1 MEGINF
7 FRRKHVHSGN
17 LDILKIILQ
26 SGFVV
31 KIVLGLLIACSV
43 FSWAIILKKRK
54 LFREVEENN
63 ERFYEIYKTSENL
76 KDVLLKS
83 EMLPFSPYKA
93 LFVNGYAEL
102 VKIREAYTGQHKSG
116 LAFHFQ
122 NFGLG
127 ILERGLKKG
136 VNESNAELGGLLSTL
151 ASIGSVA
158 PFIGL
163 FGTVWGIIDAFSGL
177 ATGGGSIDAVAPG
190 IAEALVATAVGLAAA
205 IPAVWFYNYFNN
217 QTDKLNT
224 DMETFGQDFL
234 NVVERS
240 IVE

>member
-1 MEGINF
+1 
-7 FRRKHVHSGN
+7 VQSGN
-17 LDILKIILQ
+17 LDILRIILH

-54 LFREVEENN
+54 LFKEVEENN

-83 EMLPFSPYKA
+83 EMLPFSPYKS
-93 LFVNGYAEL
+93 LFTNGYAEL
-102 VKIREAYTGQHKSG
+102 MKIREAYTGQHKSG

-136 VNESNAELGGLLSTL
+136 VNETNAELGGLLSTL

-177 ATGGGSIDAVAPG
+177 AGGGGSIDAVAPG

-217 QTDKLNT
+217 QSDKINT
-224 DMETFGQDFL
+224 DMESFGQDFL

-240 IVE
+240 VVD

>member
-1 MEGINF
+1 M
-7 FRRKHVHSGN
+7 HSAN
-17 LDILKIILQ
+17 LDIFKIILQ
-26 SGFVV
+26 SGIVV
-31 KIVLGLLIACSV
+31 KIVLTLLIMASIY
-43 FSWAIILKKRK
+43 SWAIIFKKRK
-54 LFREVEENN
+54 LFKEVETNN
-63 ERFYEIYKTSENL
+63 EKFYEMYRTSENL

-83 EMLPFSPYKA
+83 ELLPFSPYKA
-93 LFVNGYAEL
+93 LFINGYDEL
-102 VKIREAYTGQHKSG
+102 VKIRDAYSGQHKSG
-116 LAFHFQ
+116 LTFHFQ

-136 VNESNAELGGLLSTL
+136 VNETNAELGGLLSTL

-177 ATGGGSIDAVAPG
+177 ASGGGSIDAVAPG
-190 IAEALVATAVGLAAA
+190 IAEALVATAIGLAAA

-217 QTDKLNT
+217 QSDKINS
-224 DMETFGQDFL
+224 DMESFGQDFL

-240 IVE
+240 MVE

>member
-1 MEGINF
+1 VADG
-7 FRRKHVHSGN
+7 K
-17 LDILKIILQ
+17 LDIINIMWH

-31 KIVLGLLIACSV
+31 KIVLALLVAASV
-43 FSWAIILKKRK
+43 FSWAIILRKRK
-54 LFREVEENN
+54 LFKQVDEENR
-63 ERFYEIYKTSENL
+63 RFFDIYNSSENL
-76 KDVLLKS
+76 KDIMLKS

-93 LFVNGYAEL
+93 LFTNGYREL
-102 VKIREAYTGQHKSG
+102 SKMKEAYSGQHQSG

-122 NFGLG
+122 NFGMG
-127 ILERGLKKG
+127 VLERGLKKG
-136 VNESNAELGGLLSTL
+136 ANETNEELGKLLSTL
-151 ASIGSVA
+151 ASIGSVT

-163 FGTVWGIIDAFSGL
+163 FGTVWGIIDAFAGL

-205 IPAVWFYNYFNN
+205 IPAVWFYNHFNSIN
-217 QTDKLNT
+217 EKVNSE
-224 DMETFGQDFL
+224 MESFGQDFL

>member
-1 MEGINF
+1 M
-7 FRRKHVHSGN
+7 HSAN
-17 LDILKIILQ
+17 LDIFKIILQ

-31 KIVLGLLIACSV
+31 KIVLTLLIMASI
-43 FSWAIILKKRK
+43 FSWAIIFKKRK
-54 LFREVEENN
+54 LFKEVEKNN
-63 ERFYEIYKTSENL
+63 EKFYEMYRTSENL

-83 EMLPFSPYKA
+83 ELLPFSPYKA
-93 LFVNGYAEL
+93 LFINGYDEL
-102 VKIREAYTGQHKSG
+102 VKIRDAYSGQHKSG
-116 LAFHFQ
+116 LTFHFQ

-136 VNESNAELGGLLSTL
+136 VNETNAELGGLLSTL

-177 ATGGGSIDAVAPG
+177 ASGGGSIDAVAPG
-190 IAEALVATAVGLAAA
+190 IAEALVATAIGLAAA

-217 QTDKLNT
+217 QSDKINS
-224 DMETFGQDFL
+224 DMESFGQDFL

-240 IVE
+240 MVE

>member
-1 MEGINF
+1 M
-7 FRRKHVHSGN
+7 HQGN
-17 LDILKIILQ
+17 LDILKMIIQ
-26 SGFVV
+26 SGIVV
-31 KIVLGLLIACSV
+31 KIVLTLLILSSV
-43 FSWAIILKKRK
+43 LSWAIILKKRK
-54 LFREVEENN
+54 LFKEVEENN
-63 ERFYEIYKTSENL
+63 NRFYEIYTSSDNL
-76 KDVLLKS
+76 KDVMLKS

-93 LFVNGYAEL
+93 LFTNGYAEL
-102 VKIREAYTGQHKSG
+102 VKIKDAYTGQHKSG
-116 LAFHFQ
+116 LSFHFQ

-136 VNESNAELGGLLSTL
+136 VNETNTELGDLLSTL

-177 ATGGGSIDAVAPG
+177 AGGGGSIDAVAPG
-190 IAEALVATAVGLAAA
+190 IAEALVTTAVGLASA
-205 IPAVWFYNYFNN
+205 IPAVWFYNYFNSQN
-217 QTDKLNT
+217 DKVNSE
-224 DMETFGQDFL
+224 MESFGQDFL

>member
-1 MEGINF
+1 M
-7 FRRKHVHSGN
+7 HSGN
-17 LDILKIILQ
+17 LDIFKIILQ
-26 SGFVV
+26 SGFIV
-31 KIVLGLLIACSV
+31 KIVLTLLIASSV

-54 LFREVEENN
+54 LFREVMENN
-63 ERFYEIYKTSENL
+63 KRFYEIYKTSENL
-76 KDVLLKS
+76 KDILLKC
-83 EMLPFSPYKA
+83 ELLPFSPYKA
-93 LFVNGYAEL
+93 LFINGYSEL
-102 VKIREAYTGQHKSG
+102 AKIKEAYGGQHKSG

-127 ILERGLKKG
+127 VLERGLKKG
-136 VNESNAELGGLLSTL
+136 VNETNTELGGLLSTL

-177 ATGGGSIDAVAPG
+177 AGGGGSIDAVAPG

-217 QTDKLNT
+217 QSELVNS
-224 DMETFGQDFL
+224 DMESFGQDFL

>member
-1 MEGINF
+1 
-7 FRRKHVHSGN
+7 VHSSN
-17 LDILKIILQ
+17 LDIFKIILQ
-26 SGFVV
+26 SGIVV
-31 KIVLGLLIACSV
+31 KIVLSLLIACSV
-43 FSWAIILKKRK
+43 FSWAIIFKKRR
-54 LFREVEENN
+54 LFKEVEINN
-63 ERFYEIYKTSENL
+63 ERFFEIYRSSENL

-93 LFVNGYAEL
+93 LFTNGYSEL
-102 VKIREAYTGQHKSG
+102 VKMKEAYSRQHKSG

-122 NFGLG
+122 NFGMG

-136 VNESNAELGGLLSTL
+136 VNETNMELGGLLSTL

-177 ATGGGSIDAVAPG
+177 STGGGSIDAVAPG

-205 IPAVWFYNYFNN
+205 IPAVWFFNYFNN
-217 QTDKLNT
+217 QNDKVNS
-224 DMETFGQDFL
+224 DMESFGQDFL

>member
-1 MEGINF
+1 
-7 FRRKHVHSGN
+7 VHSAN
-17 LDILKIILQ
+17 LDIFKIILQ
-26 SGFVV
+26 SGIVV
-31 KIVLGLLIACSV
+31 KIVLTLLIMASIY
-43 FSWAIILKKRK
+43 SWAIIFKKRK
-54 LFREVEENN
+54 LFKEVETNN
-63 ERFYEIYKTSENL
+63 EKFYEMYRTSENL

-83 EMLPFSPYKA
+83 ELLPFSPYKA
-93 LFVNGYAEL
+93 LFINGYDEL
-102 VKIREAYTGQHKSG
+102 VKIRDAYSGQHKSG
-116 LAFHFQ
+116 LTFHFQ

-136 VNESNAELGGLLSTL
+136 VNETNAELGGLLSTL

-177 ATGGGSIDAVAPG
+177 ASGGGSIDAVAPG
-190 IAEALVATAVGLAAA
+190 IAEALVATAIGLAAA

-217 QTDKLNT
+217 QSDKINS
-224 DMETFGQDFL
+224 DMESFGQDFL

-240 IVE
+240 MVE

>member
-1 MEGINF
+1 MQ
-7 FRRKHVHSGN
+7 SGN
-17 LDILKIILQ
+17 LDILRIILH

-54 LFREVEENN
+54 LFKEVEENN

-83 EMLPFSPYKA
+83 EMLPFSPYKS
-93 LFVNGYAEL
+93 LFTNGYAEL
-102 VKIREAYTGQHKSG
+102 MKIREAYTGQHKSG

-136 VNESNAELGGLLSTL
+136 VNETNAELGGLLSTL

-177 ATGGGSIDAVAPG
+177 AGGGGSIDAVAPG

-217 QTDKLNT
+217 QSDKINT
-224 DMETFGQDFL
+224 DMESFGQDFL

-240 IVE
+240 VVD

>member
-1 MEGINF
+1 MQ
-7 FRRKHVHSGN
+7 SGT
-17 LDILKIILQ
+17 LDIFKIILQ

-31 KIVLGLLIACSV
+31 KIVLSLLVACSV
-43 FSWAIILKKRK
+43 FSWAIIFKKRK
-54 LFREVEENN
+54 LFNEVEEENI
-63 ERFYEIYKTSENL
+63 RFYEIYRSSENL
-76 KDVLLKS
+76 KDIMLKS

-93 LFVNGYAEL
+93 LFTNGYAEL
-102 VKIREAYTGQHKSG
+102 IKIREAYTGQHKSG
-116 LAFHFQ
+116 LSFHFQ

-136 VNESNAELGGLLSTL
+136 VNETNLELGGLLSTL
-151 ASIGSVA
+151 ASIGSVS

-163 FGTVWGIIDAFSGL
+163 FGTVWGIINAFSGL
-177 ATGGGSIDAVAPG
+177 ASGGGSIDAVAPG
-190 IAEALVATAVGLAAA
+190 IAEALVTTAVGLAAA
-205 IPAVWFYNYFNN
+205 IPAVWFYNSFNN
-217 QTDKLNT
+217 RSDKVNT

>member
-1 MEGINF
+1 M
-7 FRRKHVHSGN
+7 HSAN
-17 LDILKIILQ
+17 MDIFKIILQ

-31 KIVLGLLIACSV
+31 KIVLGLLIASSV
-43 FSWAIILKKRK
+43 FSWAIILKKRR
-54 LFREVEENN
+54 LFNEVEENN
-63 ERFYEIYKTSENL
+63 QRFFEIYKTSENL
-76 KDVLLKS
+76 KEVLLKS

-93 LFVNGYAEL
+93 LFTNGYAEL
-102 VKIREAYTGQHKSG
+102 IKIREAYTGQHKSG

-136 VNESNAELGGLLSTL
+136 ANETNAELGGLLSTL

-217 QTDKLNT
+217 QSEKINS
-224 DMETFGQDFL
+224 DMESFGQDFL

>member
-1 MEGINF
+1 M
-7 FRRKHVHSGN
+7 HTGN

-26 SGFVV
+26 AGLVV
-31 KIVLGLLIACSV
+31 KIVLTLLVACSV
-43 FSWAIILKKRK
+43 FSWAIILKKKR
-54 LFREVEENN
+54 LFSEVEENN
-63 ERFYEIYKTSENL
+63 ERFYEIYRSSENL

-83 EMLPFSPYKA
+83 EMLPFSPYKV
-93 LFVNGYAEL
+93 LFTNGYSEL
-102 VKIREAYTGQHKSG
+102 VKIREAYSGQHKSG

-136 VNESNAELGGLLSTL
+136 VNETNIELTGLLSTL

-163 FGTVWGIIDAFSGL
+163 FGTVWGIINAFSGL
-177 ATGGGSIDAVAPG
+177 VGGGGSIDAVAPG
-190 IAEALVATAVGLAAA
+190 IAEALVATAIGLAAA
-205 IPAVWFYNYFNN
+205 IPAVWFYNYFNSQSEKIN
-217 QTDKLNT
+217 S

>member
-1 MEGINF
+1 M
-7 FRRKHVHSGN
+7 HSAN
-17 LDILKIILQ
+17 MDIFKIILQ

-31 KIVLGLLIACSV
+31 KIVLGLLIASSV
-43 FSWAIILKKRK
+43 FSWAIILKKRR
-54 LFREVEENN
+54 LFNEVEENN
-63 ERFYEIYKTSENL
+63 QRFYEIYKTSENL
-76 KDVLLKS
+76 KEVLLKS

-93 LFVNGYAEL
+93 LFTNGYAEL
-102 VKIREAYTGQHKSG
+102 IKIREAYTGQHKSG

-136 VNESNAELGGLLSTL
+136 ANETNAELGGLLSTL

-205 IPAVWFYNYFNN
+205 IPAVWFYNHFNN
-217 QTDKLNT
+217 QSDKINS
-224 DMETFGQDFL
+224 DMESFGQDFL

>member
-1 MEGINF
+1 MQ
-7 FRRKHVHSGN
+7 SGN
-17 LDILKIILQ
+17 LDILRIILH

-54 LFREVEENN
+54 LFKEVEENN

-93 LFVNGYAEL
+93 LFTNGYAEL
-102 VKIREAYTGQHKSG
+102 MKIREAYTGQHKSG

-136 VNESNAELGGLLSTL
+136 VNETNAELGGLLSTL

-177 ATGGGSIDAVAPG
+177 AGGGGSIDAVAPG

-217 QTDKLNT
+217 QSEKINT
-224 DMETFGQDFL
+224 DMESFGQDFL

-240 IVE
+240 VVD